1 MLEVAAAQTGF
12 IGARMTGGGFGGC
25 TINLV
30 ECAAVSDFRRKV
42 AAAYSSKTGLTP
54 EIFVSPATGA
64 ALHIVVLENK
74 PPGAQISCHAFPPTQ
89 QSPLPPF
96 HSPPP

>member
-1 MLEVAAAQTGF
+1 MRDSHRSLRDDYEVSCKELDLMVEVAAAQPGL

-54 EIFVSPATGA
+54 EIFVSPATGG
-64 ALHIVVLENK
+64 ALQIVVLENK
-74 PPGAQISCHAFPPTQ
+74 PAG
-89 QSPLPPF
+89 
-96 HSPPP
+96 

>member
-1 MLEVAAAQTGF
+1 MRDSHRSLRDDYEVSCKELDLMVEIAEGQPGL

-42 AAAYSSKTGLTP
+42 AAAYFSKTGLTP
-54 EIFVSPATGA
+54 DIFVSPASDGA
-64 ALHIVVLENK
+64 QQISVLENK
-74 PPGAQISCHAFPPTQ
+74 PTG
-89 QSPLPPF
+89 
-96 HSPPP
+96 